1 MVPLSATWRYIMCH
15 LMALLPSCSR
25 MLEMSPKGLNPHVR
39 DLNGAWIRM
48 ELASMCEYVY
58 SIRSL
63 VLFVSLNH
71 LEMSLILG
79 QISTSLTQLS
89 SWLLRIHGWVC
100 ALGRG
105 SFALRDVE
113 EGNSQRTTQKARCRQ
128 TTGAWASLAHLSS
141 LNHMAITGTDR
152 GSDTQSRG
160 YISKWNCPAQWWKY
174 NSWVW
179 RLLEEPDN
187 R

>member
-1 MVPLSATWRYIMCH
+1 
-15 LMALLPSCSR
+15 
-25 MLEMSPKGLNPHVR
+25 MSPKGLNPHVR

-89 SWLLRIHGWVC
+89 SWLLRTHG
-100 ALGRG
+100 
-105 SFALRDVE
+105 
-113 EGNSQRTTQKARCRQ
+113 
-128 TTGAWASLAHLSS
+128 
-141 LNHMAITGTDR
+141 
-152 GSDTQSRG
+152 
-160 YISKWNCPAQWWKY
+160 
-174 NSWVW
+174 
-179 RLLEEPDN
+179 
-187 R
+187 